1 MSEEKKPASDVN
13 EKSAG
18 AKIVWADF
26 IRGAIVGVLAG
37 MLVTYVIMNGLY
49 SGLLSKDEKTEIVP
63 GPSTVDFVDVVLDEA
78 GEHSEFIMMVQPLS
92 VNTTITKSGLA
103 NLPIFSKVKNVTYYG
118 TGVYTVDLSK
128 INSRNIRVDE
138 ENHVVNILIP
148 HAVLQYVNPDLEKT
162 EFQDTERGWLA
173 FGEIRLTAEESNE
186 LEKDVLSTMEER
198 LSTDDLLIQAD
209 EFAILKTWEIFQPVI
224 SAVSNEYSVEIEF
237 SE

>member
-1 MSEEKKPASDVN
+1 MDEEKNTAPDAN
-13 EKSAG
+13 ENSAG
-18 AKIVWADF
+18 AKIIWADF
-26 IRGAIVGVLAG
+26 IKGAIVGVLVG
-37 MLVTYVIMNGLY
+37 MLVTYLIMNGLY
-49 SGLLSKDEKTEIVP
+49 SGLLSKDEKTEIEP
-63 GPSTVDFVDVVLDEA
+63 GPSTVDFVDVVIDEA
-78 GEHSEFIMMVQPLS
+78 SEHSEFIVMEQQLS
-92 VNTTITKSGLA
+92 VNTTITKSGLG
-103 NLPIFSKVKNVTYYG
+103 NLPIFSKVKDVTYYG

-138 ENHVVNILIP
+138 ENHIVNILIP
-148 HAVLQYVNPDLEKT
+148 HAELQYVNPDLEKT

-224 SAVSNEYSVEIEF
+224 SSVSSEYTVEMEF
-237 SE
+237 AE